1 MIKGK
6 VKEGFLNRGREAS
19 RPIRNKVYNM
29 KTKNV
34 FTLTATTVTMEI
46 FDITPFAKGEDTSS
60 AELLAKAEFDVTAV
74 PELLNDGDNA
84 AKSLASYGL
93 SRLMQ
98 DRSSDFTDGKLNELG
113 VGIKEAA
120 QARIDAYMATYELVK
135 SGEFKAR
142 REAGAGKAAAVDSFF
157 AQALVDFLKA
167 GGKDMDIN
175 TATIYLQQRSAEERK
190 ELRAK
195 LQPQINAARERARK
209 AADELDLSDLLG

>member
-1 MIKGK
+1 
-6 VKEGFLNRGREAS
+6 
-19 RPIRNKVYNM
+19 M

-46 FDITPFAKGEDTSS
+46 FDVTPFAKGEDTSS

-74 PELLNDGDNA
+74 PELLNDGDNP
-84 AKSLASYGL
+84 AKSLAAYGL

-113 VGIKEAA
+113 VSIKEAA

-142 REAGAGKAAAVDSFF
+142 KEAGAGKAAAVDSFF
-157 AQALVDFLKA
+157 AQALVDILKE

-209 AADELDLSDLLG
+209 AADDLDLSDLLGY